1 MKTIWKFPLAVMDR
15 QRVLMPKGTEIL
27 TVQRQ
32 SEQAC
37 IWAIVDDQAE
47 METRAFDIY
56 GTGNPMPE
64 LAMGDARKYVG
75 TFQAPPFVWHVFEIV

>member
-15 QRVLMPKGTEIL
+15 QRVMMPKGAELL

-32 SEQAC
+32 GDRAC
-37 IWAIVDDQAE
+37 MWAIVNGEAE
-47 METRAFDIY
+47 METRIFDIY

-64 LAMGDARKYVG
+64 LVMGDTRKYVG
-75 TFQAPPFVWHVFEIV
+75 TFQAPPFVWHLFEII